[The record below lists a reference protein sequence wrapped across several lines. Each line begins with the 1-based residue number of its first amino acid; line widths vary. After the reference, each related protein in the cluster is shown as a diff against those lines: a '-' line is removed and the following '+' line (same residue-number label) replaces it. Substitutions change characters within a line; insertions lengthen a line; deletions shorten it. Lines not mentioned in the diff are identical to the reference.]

1 MREQD
6 EDETTREPWF
16 DMSASEVAHWTVIIA
31 FLLLIVWG
39 LAEADSGN
47 DQGSENVH
55 CTQDIGFMGQQEV
68 YCEPVR

>member
-1 MREQD
+1 MHKQN
-6 EDETTREPWF
+6 EDELEREPLF

-31 FLLLIVWG
+31 FFLLLMWG
-39 LAEADSGN
+39 WAEMTSGE